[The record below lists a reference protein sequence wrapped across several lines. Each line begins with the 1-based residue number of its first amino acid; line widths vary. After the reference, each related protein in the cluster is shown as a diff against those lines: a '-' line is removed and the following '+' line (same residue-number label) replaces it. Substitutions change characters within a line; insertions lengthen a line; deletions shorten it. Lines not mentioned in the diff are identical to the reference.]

1 MTHEEKMPYVLAGM
15 LLTISLMCMACG
27 STQEAAALPDDANEN
42 IQDEGELYE
51 EKMRGSGSSKPIK
64 MTDAELSK
72 KLGHYQAMSV
82 IWFWV
87 GVVGAVSGAI
97 CYFVVPNKALKS
109 LLVTVLFSGGIF
121 CAIFLSEGAHKKLK
135 ALMQEQMGDFFRQE
149 WEKAFGPDIHTQ
161 EMRIDEPF
169 MRALHLLDGKWE
181 ECTVENFH
189 EGDHGGIHFSAA
201 NVQLDHVYQRGCS
214 HDGYETC
221 RKMVFKGIV
230 LRSRTWVPVP
240 SPVLVNV
247 RTEENPR
254 GILTGNDTFDRSF
267 CIAANSKQDAAC
279 RLTPRFIDFLTMF
292 DRDAE
297 GQILS
302 FCWEGK
308 IFSLVLEMDFGIAA
322 IASSVDLSDL
332 DAARRS
338 YIRSLEEL
346 GSVLDRMI
354 TGPALTDVVEREEYG
369 RTENE
374 NENDR

>member
-1 MTHEEKMPYVLAGM
+1 MKKKA
-15 LLTISLMCMACG
+15 SG
-27 STQEAAALPDDANEN
+27 S
-42 IQDEGELYE
+42 I
-51 EKMRGSGSSKPIK
+51 SSKPIK

-97 CYFVVPNKALKS
+97 FYFVLQNKALKS
-109 LLVTVLFSGGIF
+109 LLVAVLFFGGIF
-121 CAIFLSEGAHKKLK
+121 CASFFSGGAQKKLK
-135 ALMQEQMGDFFRQE
+135 VLMQEQMGDFFRAE
-149 WEKAFGPDIHTQ
+149 WEKAFGPDIHTP

-169 MRALHLLDGKWE
+169 MRALHLLDGEWE

-230 LRSRTWVPVP
+230 LRCRTWVPVP
-240 SPVLVNV
+240 SPVLANV
-247 RTEENPR
+247 RTEDSPC
-254 GILTGNDTFDRSF
+254 GVLTGNNIFDCSF
-267 CIAANSKQDAAC
+267 CVTANSKQDAAC
-279 RLTPRFIDFLTMF
+279 RLTPRFIDFLTKF
-292 DRDAE
+292 DQDVE

-308 IFSLVLEMDFGIAA
+308 IFSLVLETDFGIAT

-338 YIRSLEEL
+338 YIRSLKEL
-346 GSVLDRMI
+346 GSVLDRLI
-354 TGPALTDVVEREEYG
+354 EGPALTDVVEREEYG
-369 RTENE
+369 RTEN
-374 NENDR
+374 DR